1 MTITYS
7 RALAILC
14 VTVVMLI
21 TALTPLAWKHPPLA
35 SGAGA

>member
-1 MTITYS
+1 MKMTYS
-7 RALAILC
+7 RVVAVLC
-14 VTVVMLI
+14 FIVVMLI